1 MTRHERRFNWPIFL
15 LVAFWLMVYA
25 VARPQNLPTTSV
37 STNVEGLAAILQT
50 HIDEHAPDT
59 VITFT
64 RTGARRSAFVN
75 VGAGSFHMRVD
86 SLVPS
91 DAVLF
96 QFRQVGAQDTALITD
111 AWLFAGSKRAFQYAR
126 LNKQLNVWCT
136 GITKTQAKLR
146 LFITY
151 YPLMPDSVAI
161 VKRK

>member
-1 MTRHERRFNWPIFL
+1 MGERRINWPIL
-15 LVAFWLMVYA
+15 LLILLWVVVYN
-25 VARPQNLPTTSV
+25 VARPQNLPTTTV
-37 STNVEGLAAILQT
+37 STNVDGLAAILQA

-64 RTGARRSAFVN
+64 RSGTRRTAFVN
-75 VGAGSFHMRVD
+75 VGTGSFHMRVD

-91 DAVLF
+91 DAVRF
-96 QFRQVGAQDTALITD
+96 QFRQIGAQDTTLVTD

-136 GITKTQAKLR
+136 NITKTQAKLR

-151 YPLMPDSVAI
+151 YPLMPDSVAF
-161 VKRK
+161 VKRR